1 MLILS
6 RKRHEKIM
14 IGDNIIVQVMDTKG
28 DDVRI
33 GITAPKDV
41 PVHRE
46 EVYEQ
51 IKAQQTK
58 KTA

>member
-14 IGDNIIVQVMDTKG
+14 IGDNIIVQVMGEKDG
-28 DDVRI
+28 NVRL
-33 GITAPKDV
+33 GVTAPQDV

-46 EVYEQ
+46 EIYEQ
-51 IKAQQTK
+51 IKAQQARQ
-58 KTA
+58 TA